1 FGPEHVEVGEVLAV
15 LAGFHA
21 LKDRFADAE
30 PLEQRAI
37 AIMEKG
43 LGADHPAFGDFLIR
57 IASPYR
63 RRRFGYARPLYQRA
77 VDIYERAWADDPKLP
92 INIFSIGYGFDSL
105 GRRGDAIPLYERAR
119 TLAEKML
126 PPDSRA
132 SLLLLGHLP
141 YAYLVRGRYAD
152 SERAVRHDMAVL
164 GRWFGSELQEAGRPG
179 DLRGLAR
186 VVGQQGY

>member
-1 FGPEHVEVGEVLAV
+1 
-15 LAGFHA
+15 
-21 LKDRFADAE
+21 
-30 PLEQRAI
+30 
-37 AIMEKG
+37 
-43 LGADHPAFGDFLIR
+43 
-57 IASPYR
+57 
-63 RRRFGYARPLYQRA
+63 
-77 VDIYERAWADDPKLP
+77 PKLP

-164 GRWFGSELQEAGRPG
+164 GRWVRSQPQEAGRHG
-179 DLRGLAR
+179 DLRSLAR
-186 VVGQQGY
+186 VYGQQGYYADAAWFYTRAYVLERKPGELPSAAAMARHATHVLGPMHFLQGRYADAEAIYAQELSRLEKALAYEQ